1 MSLAFLASQLF
12 KIAPAH
18 SVCFMV
24 VFSFLPPILFHFL
37 QRDILSDLAT
47 ESRRDR
53 LNEMVRRL
61 MFVVHRRH
69 SEAEEASRSSA
80 HAGEVDLPRLWCA
93 QRIS

>member
-24 VFSFLPPILFHFL
+24 FFFLPPTLFHFL
-37 QRDILSDLAT
+37 QRGILSDLAT
-47 ESRRDR
+47 EGRKDR

-61 MFVVHRRH
+61 MCF
-69 SEAEEASRSSA
+69 S
-80 HAGEVDLPRLWCA
+80 
-93 QRIS
+93 Q

>member
-24 VFSFLPPILFHFL
+24 FFSFLPPTLFHFL

-53 LNEMVRRL
+53 LNEMVRSI
-61 MFVVHRRH
+61 MFF
-69 SEAEEASRSSA
+69 S
-80 HAGEVDLPRLWCA
+80 P
-93 QRIS
+93 